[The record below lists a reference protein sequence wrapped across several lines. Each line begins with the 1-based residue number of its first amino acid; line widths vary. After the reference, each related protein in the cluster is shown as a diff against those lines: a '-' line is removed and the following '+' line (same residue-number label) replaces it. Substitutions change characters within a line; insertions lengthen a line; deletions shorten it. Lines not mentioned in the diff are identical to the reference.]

1 VRQGSN
7 PIQNLIAAARPK
19 DRQEYRSALAS
30 TWGRRCGQRLRRD
43 IEFAAANGTILR
55 QVRSGSKHQTEAG
68 NAMAEN
74 LRLAGKVAVITGAG
88 SGIGKAT
95 ALLFLR
101 EGASVVAA
109 CYEPGDREA
118 LEGVARGLPGSLTTV
133 EADVTRDRDAQRIV
147 RTAVEQYDGLDILV
161 NCAGISISASATETS
176 EELWQQLLDVNLKG
190 VFLCSKHAVAEML
203 RKPPGS
209 IVNVASI
216 NAIRGNHRLVA
227 YSASKGGVVGV
238 TLAMALDHAAD
249 NIRVNCVCPAAIE
262 GTRMMQRSLEAA
274 RDVEEVRRYLVAKHP
289 MGRCGRPEE
298 VAYAILFLASDEA
311 SFITGVVLPIDGG
324 RSIR

>member
-1 VRQGSN
+1 
-7 PIQNLIAAARPK
+7 
-19 DRQEYRSALAS
+19 
-30 TWGRRCGQRLRRD
+30 
-43 IEFAAANGTILR
+43 
-55 QVRSGSKHQTEAG
+55 
-68 NAMAEN
+68 MAEK

-88 SGIGKAT
+88 SGIGKST
-95 ALLFLR
+95 ALLSLR

-109 CYEPGDREA
+109 CYEPGDRET
-118 LEGVARGLPGSLTTV
+118 LERDAQGPPGSLVTM
-133 EADVTRDRDAQRIV
+133 EADVTRDEDAQRLV
-147 RTAVEQYDGLDILV
+147 RTAVERFGGLDILI
-161 NCAGISISASATETS
+161 NSAGISWSASAMETD
-176 EELWQQLLDVNLKG
+176 EAQWQHILDVNLKG

-203 RKPPGS
+203 KRGRGS

-238 TLAMALDHAAD
+238 TLAMAIDHAED

-262 GTRMMQRSLEAA
+262 GTRMMQRSMDAA
-274 RDVEEVRRYLVAKHP
+274 DDVEQRRRYLIAKHP

-298 VAYAILFLASDEA
+298 VAYAMLFLASDEA